1 VTCEERQRETAV
13 EPAGQ
18 DGVKIVH
25 GAALVCTRNAG
36 RLGTEREI
44 QMTGLVEST
53 AANDQSERGEVRDV
67 TEPIP
72 GTALARPDGGWFAA
86 IDGWRGVGWLACGAV
101 GGLAIAWF
109 ILLGPGEAGSKAD
122 WFFGAAVLCTVLVV
136 LWQTVNVQ
144 RQANQRAAHAE
155 ERLRIELAVAEQRS
169 ALERAAAEERSA
181 RELALTQ
188 KLHKAELESQQKSH
202 RSEMDAHREQAELD
216 RRHLLNQLQKQAVI
230 EVSRAVS
237 LHTQKLATLWNQGAA
252 ILGSKDRAEREK
264 AMLPIFEQ
272 IGQVVNDFSVELA
285 NAHQIVEDS
294 RLNQA
299 LEGVNEAVLMGIRV
313 AQDVCDDVVDGRA
326 TEPNP
331 IPAVQRLMY
340 EKAAQARRL
349 AWDLL
354 RTGLT

>member
-1 VTCEERQRETAV
+1 
-13 EPAGQ
+13 
-18 DGVKIVH
+18 
-25 GAALVCTRNAG
+25 
-36 RLGTEREI
+36 
-44 QMTGLVEST
+44 MTGVVEST
-53 AANDQSERGEVRDV
+53 TANDQSERGEVRDV

-72 GTALARPDGGWFAA
+72 ATAVVRPDSGWFAA
-86 IDGWRGVGWLACGAV
+86 IDGWRGVGWLSCGAA

-122 WFFGAAVLCTVLVV
+122 WFFGAAVFCAVLVT

-144 RQANQRAAHAE
+144 RQANQRAVKAE
-155 ERLRIELAVAEQRS
+155 ERLRIELAAAEQRL
-169 ALERAAAEERSA
+169 ALERAAVEERAA

-202 RSEMDAHREQAELD
+202 RAEMDTH
-216 RRHLLNQLQKQAVI
+216 RRHAGLERKSLLNQLQKQAVI

-237 LHTQKLATLWNQGAA
+237 LHTQMLATLWNRGAG
-252 ILGSKDRAEREK
+252 ILGSKDRDEREQ

-285 NAHQIVEDS
+285 NAHQIVDDT

-313 AQDVCDDVVDGRA
+313 AQDVCDDIVDGRA
-326 TEPNP
+326 TDPNP
-331 IPAVQRLMY
+331 IPAAQRVMY
-340 EKAAQARRL
+340 EKAADARRL

-354 RTGLT
+354 RTGLDDAT